1 MAFNP
6 MMNPNFGGGMPV
18 GGGGLMGQLGRGM
31 QDGSL
36 VGGERNI
43 AANAVMDSKMTEAMA
58 KMDGV
63 ITPQER
69 MAIMQKKFKAS
80 ATLNGLRSNG
90 MGNVSGEALARR
102 QMGGGFP
109 GGPGGFGG
117 PGHHH
122 RHHHGVG
129 GPQGI
134 VPGASTQAFAG
145 PNGAS
150 AFASS
155 TGAGGSYSWSA
166 AWSTG
171 GNATAQ
177 AGNAIAQAGPNGAA
191 ARVLR

>member
-6 MMNPNFGGGMPV
+6 MMNPNFGGGMPGP

-36 VGGERNI
+36 VGPERGI
-43 AANAVMDSKMTEAMA
+43 AANAVMDAKMTEAMA

-63 ITPQER
+63 VTPQER

-90 MGNVSGEALARR
+90 MGNVSGEALQR
-102 QMGGGFP
+102 QM
-109 GGPGGFGG
+109 GGPGGFGPHG
-117 PGHHH
+117 PHHH
-122 RHHHGVG
+122 RHHRRHHGFAGPAGIG
-129 GPQGI
+129 G
-134 VPGASTQAFAG
+134 VPGNGAQAFAG

-150 AFASS
+150 AQASS
-155 TGAGGSYSWSA
+155 VGANGSYSWSM

-171 GNATAQ
+171 GTAQ
-177 AGNAIAQAGPNGAA
+177 AQAGPNGAV
-191 ARVLR
+191 ARAF

>member
-6 MMNPNFGGGMPV
+6 MMNPGFGGGMPP

-36 VGGERNI
+36 VGGERGI

-90 MGNVSGEALARR
+90 MGNVSGEAMARQ
-102 QMGGGFP
+102 QMGGMGGP
-109 GGPGGFGG
+109 GGLGGFGGGFGNPGFGGGFGG
-117 PGHHH
+117 PPAFGGAVP
-122 RHHHGVG
+122 GVG
-129 GPQGI
+129 GGTTNI
-134 VPGASTQAFAG
+134 SVAMSTGGGGARAVAG
-145 PNGAS
+145 PNGAV
-150 AFASS
+150 
-155 TGAGGSYSWSA
+155 
-166 AWSTG
+166 
-171 GNATAQ
+171 AQ
-177 AGNAIAQAGPNGAA
+177 AF
-191 ARVLR
+191 

>member
-6 MMNPNFGGGMPV
+6 MMNPNFGGGMPGV
-18 GGGGLMGQLGRGM
+18 GGGGLVGQLGRGM

-36 VGGERNI
+36 VGAERGI

-63 ITPQER
+63 VTPQER

-90 MGNVSGEALARR
+90 MGNVSGEAMARR

-109 GGPGGFGG
+109 GGPG
-117 PGHHH
+117 PHGHHHRHH

-134 VPGASTQAFAG
+134 VPGGGAQAFAG

-150 AFASS
+150 ASASS
-155 TGAGGSYSWSA
+155 AGAGGYSWSM

-177 AGNAIAQAGPNGAA
+177 AGNAIAQAGPNGAV
-191 ARVLR
+191 ARAF

>member
-6 MMNPNFGGGMPV
+6 MMNPNFGGGMPA
-18 GGGGLMGQLGRGM
+18 GPGMGGGLMGQVGRGM

-36 VGGERNI
+36 VGRERGI

-63 ITPQER
+63 VTPQER

-80 ATLNGLRSNG
+80 ATVNGLRSNG
-90 MGNVSGEALARR
+90 MGNVSGEAMARK

-117 PGHHH
+117 GFGGPGFGGPGFGGGFGPQAIGGVP
-122 RHHHGVG
+122 GVG
-129 GPQGI
+129 AQPL
-134 VPGASTQAFAG
+134 
-145 PNGAS
+145 
-150 AFASS
+150 
-155 TGAGGSYSWSA
+155 AGGGNVSMSM

-177 AGNAIAQAGPNGAA
+177 AGNAIAQAGPNGAV
-191 ARVLR
+191 ARAF

>member
-6 MMNPNFGGGMPV
+6 MMNPGFGGGMPP

-36 VGGERNI
+36 VGRERGI

-90 MGNVSGEALARR
+90 MGNVSGEAMQRK
-102 QMGGGFP
+102 MM
-109 GGPGGFGG
+109 GGPGGFGPHG
-117 PGHHH
+117 PNHHRHH
-122 RHHHGVG
+122 RHHHHGLG
-129 GPQGI
+129 GPQALGA
-134 VPGASTQAFAG
+134 PGSSAQAFS
-145 PNGAS
+145 NGAGS
-150 AFASS
+150 TAQASS
-155 TGAGGSYSWSA
+155 VGNGGYSWSM

-171 GNATAQ
+171 GTATAQ

-191 ARVLR
+191 ARAF

>member
-6 MMNPNFGGGMPV
+6 MMNPGFGGGMPP

-36 VGGERNI
+36 VGRERGI

-90 MGNVSGEALARR
+90 MGNVSGEAMQRKM
-102 QMGGGFP
+102 MGGGF

-117 PGHHH
+117 G
-122 RHHHGVG
+122 GFG
-129 GPQGI
+129 GPGFGGPGFGSAPGFGGA
-134 VPGASTQAFAG
+134 VPGVTGGTTNISVAVSNGGPARAVAGG
-145 PNGAS
+145 PNGAV
-150 AFASS
+150 
-155 TGAGGSYSWSA
+155 
-166 AWSTG
+166 
-171 GNATAQ
+171 AQ
-177 AGNAIAQAGPNGAA
+177 AF
-191 ARVLR
+191 